1 MKQAKTAHNW
11 IWRASRPFVGQ
22 IILLSIISGLNALS
36 AVGFALLSRQVID
49 RAMGV
54 VAGSF
59 WVPGALLVLLVAARI
74 VTNVVCNLLNGW
86 ISCRME
92 MRIKDRVFSILF
104 RKQWKEVNA
113 YHSGELL
120 HRMTSDTGVVVNGV
134 VSLIPHVVSMATS
147 LVACVAVLF
156 SIDWKFTVILLVI
169 GTIILIISRFY
180 GKKMKELH
188 KLCQQTDGKS
198 KSFAQESLG
207 NWMMIQSFDGAT
219 PVRHRLGRLMMAN
232 FKARMRRIR
241 WSNVSHAGMYLLFNG
256 SYYIALLWGAIQLA
270 GGNGGMTYGTL
281 MALLQIVSQIRAP
294 FMNMSGLL
302 PQYYNMLASAER
314 LQELED
320 LTDEPRLECLY
331 SGEELYSR
339 MQSIQADDLTFSY
352 DADKV
357 VLQNADLTI
366 RKGEFVA
373 LAGFSGIGKTT
384 LFKLLLGFY
393 PLDGGDLIVNLDE
406 EKLTLGADTRS
417 LFAYVPQQSML
428 LSGTIRE
435 NVAFCCGDV
444 TEEDIWSALEVAD
457 VADAVRQL
465 PDGLNTMLGE
475 RGAGLSEGQIQRL
488 AIARAVLSGAP
499 ILLLDECT
507 ASLDESTEERVLQRL
522 RALEN
527 RTCLCISHR
536 PAALEICDRVI
547 HVEDGKFIEVE

>member
-22 IILLSIISGLNALS
+22 IILLSVMSGLNALS

-54 VAGSF
+54 VPGNF

-74 VTNVVCNLLNGW
+74 VTNVACNLLTGW
-86 ISCRME
+86 ISGRME
-92 MRIKDRVFSILF
+92 MRIKDRVFSTLF
-104 RKQWKEVNA
+104 RKQWKDVNA

-120 HRMTSDTGVVVNGV
+120 HRMTSDGGVVVNGV
-134 VSLIPHVVSMATS
+134 VSLIPHVVSMVTS
-147 LVACVAVLF
+147 LVACVVVLF
-156 SIDWKFTVILLVI
+156 TIDWKFTAVLLVV

-188 KLCQQTDGKS
+188 KICQQTDGKG
-198 KSFAQESLG
+198 KSFAQEGLA

-219 PVRHRLGRLMMAN
+219 SVRHRFGRLMMKN
-232 FKARMRRIR
+232 FKARMRRVR
-241 WSNVSHAGMYLLFNG
+241 WSNLSHAGMYLLFNG
-256 SYYIALLWGAIQLA
+256 SYYIALLWGAIQLS
-270 GGNGGMTYGTL
+270 GGDGGMTYGTL

-314 LQELED
+314 LLELEN
-320 LTDEPRLECLY
+320 LTDEPRLERLY
-331 SGEELYSR
+331 TGEELYAR
-339 MQSIQADDLTFSY
+339 MDCIRAENLSFSY

-357 VLQNADLTI
+357 VLQNANLTI

-393 PLDGGDLIVNLDE
+393 PLDSGDLTVVLDE
-406 EKLTLGADTRS
+406 GRLPVGADTRP

-444 TEEDIWSALEVAD
+444 TEEDVWSALEVAD

-465 PDGLNTMLGE
+465 PDGLNTQLGE
-475 RGAGLSEGQIQRL
+475 RGAGLSEGQLQRL

-522 RALEN
+522 RALES

-547 HVEDGKFIEVE
+547 HVKDGQFIDAK